1 MASLESLL
9 HEVRRIEEHRVE
21 LTEKKIKS
29 IYRSLDKD
37 LSAFIAEEYVKYADK
52 DGKLFLSYLDSKGKR
67 AKFLSQIVKD
77 VDGIS
82 ADVKQHLMDLVD
94 ATYEKTYE
102 GIAKAVKEADDTKE
116 LLSGT
121 DTLVRPEVLKQ
132 AVNNN
137 IEKLTLD
144 AVMEKHRAEIV
155 ADIQQTLTVGL
166 MTGDRYET
174 MAKRIQERLGVSYSK
189 ASNIAR
195 TESHRN
201 IENGF
206 MDGAKETAKIIEQDG
221 DLIYAATWR
230 TMKDDRVRPQQMRKT
245 KKGWVK
251 TMSGNGANHMKMEG
265 VTIKVGEKFKLEPNV
280 YAECPGMSGTARNDC
295 RCRCFLQYSLMTVA
309 EFAKATNQTEE
320 AVRKKYDMP
329 VAEEEKSENLDEV
342 YAEYQEL
349 IHKYGDKDG
358 LLIMGS
364 GEEIEQYAIMKKKL
378 ANYTPKTTK
387 ATSTNTQLPK
397 SLENFD
403 EYQQKWVDS
412 HFLMRKKDKE
422 ILQEGIQEVINNN
435 AYSMR
440 VNARDMQSIID
451 KGFLNQFQTK
461 TSGGTLSA
469 RDRKTASYRLFGNDA
484 MKMADDEFEKY
495 GYLGSM
501 DFKVDA
507 KTSQTSQYG
516 RTIVKFKKDELKD
529 RVTYTVDDSLG
540 NALYNEVVGGK
551 IGDECSISGVPLFNT
566 DDLLE
571 YFKESDWAD
580 IDNADEIAQLMGCRY
595 WEIQFHGKLTI
606 DDVDSICY
614 TGRDNP
620 TDEILKQLKDHNVK
634 VYKLASNKLKEL

>member
-1 MASLESLL
+1 MASFDELL
-9 HEVRRIEEHRVE
+9 HEVRRIEETRVT

-29 IYRSLDKD
+29 IYRSLAED
-37 LSAFIAEEYVKYADK
+37 LNAFLAEEYIKYSDK
-52 DGKLFLSYLDSKGKR
+52 DGRMFLSYLDSKGKR
-67 AKFLSQIVKD
+67 AKFLEEIVKN

-82 ADVKQHLMDLVD
+82 PEVRQQLMDMVD
-94 ATYEKTYE
+94 ATYEKSYK
-102 GIAKAVKEADDTKE
+102 GIAKAVKEADDTKK
-116 LLSGT
+116 LLSRT

-137 IEKLTLD
+137 IEKLTLN
-144 AVMEKHRAEIV
+144 AVMEKHRAEII

-166 MTGDRYET
+166 MRGDRYET

-201 IENGF
+201 VENGF
-206 MDGAKETAKIIEQDG
+206 MDGAKETSKIIEQDG
-221 DLIYAATWR
+221 GLIYAATWR
-230 TMKDDRVRPQQMRKT
+230 TMKDQRVRPQQRRKT
-245 KKGWVK
+245 KKGWV
-251 TMSGNGANHMKMEG
+251 TTISGNGANHMKMEG
-265 VTIKVGEKFKLEPNV
+265 VTIKVGEKFKLEPDV

-309 EFAKATNQTEE
+309 EFAKATGQTEE

-329 VAEEEKSENLDEV
+329 VAEEEKAENLDDV
-342 YAEYQEL
+342 YKEYQEL
-349 IHKYGDKDG
+349 VHKYGDKDG

-364 GEEIEQYAIMKKKL
+364 GEEIEQYAVMKKKL
-378 ANYTPKTTK
+378 ANYTPKTTVQ
-387 ATSTNTQLPK
+387 TPR
-397 SLENFD
+397 SLENFG
-403 EYQQKWVDS
+403 EYQKNWVDK
-412 HFLMRKKDKE
+412 HFIMSSKNKQ

-451 KGFLNQFQTK
+451 NGFLNQFQTK

-469 RDRKTASYRLFGNDA
+469 QYRKTASYRLFGDDA
-484 MKMADDEFEKY
+484 KNMAADEFEKY

-507 KTSQTSQYG
+507 KTSQTGQYG

-540 NALYNEVVGGK
+540 NAIHGEVIGGK

-614 TGRDNP
+614 TGRDKP
-620 TDEILKQLKDHNVK
+620 TAEILEQLKEHGVK
-634 VYKLASNKLKEL
+634 VYKLASGKLSEL